1 MCVRACMRACVC
13 VFVCL
18 YVVCQLLL
26 CHMSTG
32 DEDHTSTTAD
42 EDTHTDP
49 NASPGECSTH
59 H

>member
-1 MCVRACMRACVC
+1 MIDPANSRES
-13 VFVCL
+13 
-18 YVVCQLLL
+18 
-26 CHMSTG
+26 HE

-49 NASPGECSTH
+49 DTSPAGEYSTH